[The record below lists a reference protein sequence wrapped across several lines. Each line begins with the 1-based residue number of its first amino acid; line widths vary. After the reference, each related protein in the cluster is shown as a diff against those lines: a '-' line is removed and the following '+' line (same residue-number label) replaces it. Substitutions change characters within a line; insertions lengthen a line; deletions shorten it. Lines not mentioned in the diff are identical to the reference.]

1 MEFFLQII
9 IDGLTVGALY
19 ALIALGFTMVYGILL
34 MINFAHA
41 EMFMVGGF
49 IGYGVLNLLS
59 NKSTIA
65 TASETLP
72 LLRFLESTQPFFTET
87 LPGFVIM
94 MVLVF
99 GIAALLT
106 GCLGIVIE
114 RFAYRPLRKSPRL
127 CALISALGMSIF
139 LQNFI
144 LIAVDHR
151 LIYPNL
157 DFLSPDNAVNV
168 FGYIRIAPI
177 DLTIFCTAIVLL
189 FILDRF
195 VSKTRMGKAMR
206 ATAQDKDAAGLM
218 GININTVIALTF
230 FIGPALG
237 AVAGTFFGLKYGIV
251 TFSMGLLPG
260 IKAFTAAVF
269 GGIGN
274 LRGAMLGGFCIGL
287 LEALSS
293 GFISITYRDVITFAI
308 LILIL
313 IFRPG
318 GLLGESVV
326 EKV

>member
-59 NKSTIA
+59 NESTIA
-65 TASETLP
+65 AASDVFSP
-72 LLRFLESTQPFFTET
+72 LSFLSTTQPFFTT
-87 LPGFVIM
+87 TGVGFAIM
-94 MVLVF
+94 MVMVF
-99 GIAALLT
+99 AIASLLT
-106 GCLGIVIE
+106 GCLGVLIE

-139 LQNFI
+139 LQNFV
-144 LIAVDHR
+144 LIAIDHR

-157 DFLSPDNAVNV
+157 DFLAPENAVNV
-168 FGYIRIAPI
+168 FGYIRVAPI
-177 DLTIFCTAIVLL
+177 DLIIFVTAITLL

-195 VSKTRMGKAMR
+195 VSKTRLGKAMR

-251 TFSMGLLPG
+251 TFNMGLLPG

-274 LRGAMLGGFCIGL
+274 LRGAMLGGFIIGL
-287 LEALSS
+287 LEAFSS